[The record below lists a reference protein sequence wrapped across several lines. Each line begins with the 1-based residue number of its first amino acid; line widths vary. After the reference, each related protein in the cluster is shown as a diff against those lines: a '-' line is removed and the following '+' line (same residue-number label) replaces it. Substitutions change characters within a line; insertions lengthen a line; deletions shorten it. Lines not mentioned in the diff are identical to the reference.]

1 MTSISNLKRMQQ
13 LTWVLIYGGL
23 LTLVLGISVQRT
35 DDALG
40 WTLLAVGAVV
50 ALAGFALV
58 LMRARMKAD

>member
-23 LTLVLGISVQRT
+23 LTLVLGVSVRRT

>member
-13 LTWVLIYGGL
+13 LAWVLIYGGL
-23 LTLVLGISVQRT
+23 LTLVLGVSVRRT

>member
-23 LTLVLGISVQRT
+23 LTMVLGVSVRRT

>member
-23 LTLVLGISVQRT
+23 LTLVLGVSVRRT

-50 ALAGFALV
+50 ALAGFVLV

>member
-1 MTSISNLKRMQQ
+1 MTSISTLKRMQQ

-23 LTLVLGISVQRT
+23 LTLVLGVSVRRT

-40 WTLLAVGAVV
+40 WTLLAVGAMV

>member
-1 MTSISNLKRMQQ
+1 MTSISTLKRMQQ

-23 LTLVLGISVQRT
+23 LTLVLGLSVQRS

-40 WTLLAVGAVV
+40 WTLVAVGAVV

-58 LMRARMKAD
+58 VIRARMKAG